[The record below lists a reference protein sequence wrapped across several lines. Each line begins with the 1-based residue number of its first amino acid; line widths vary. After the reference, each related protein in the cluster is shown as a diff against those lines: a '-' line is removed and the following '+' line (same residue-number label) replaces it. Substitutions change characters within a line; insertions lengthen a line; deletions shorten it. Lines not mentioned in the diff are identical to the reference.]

1 METPGDAASSFIAEA
16 KMTRR
21 FSRAEKSET
30 GVALAANVRQLEAC
44 TAAASKSDDE
54 FDLSTVGACIR
65 VTLVLTTCIEKGRFL
80 DIVYVLEN
88 LLRSEARGNLRK
100 IAAGSLGK
108 VVFTLSKSN
117 IYNVAPLAKEL
128 VAHWRSL
135 IPRVK

>member
-1 METPGDAASSFIAEA
+1 
-16 KMTRR
+16 MTRR
-21 FSRAEKSET
+21 FNRAEKSET
-30 GVALAANVRQLEAC
+30 GVALTENIRQLEAC

-54 FDLSTVGACIR
+54 FDLSTVGACVR
-65 VTLVLTTCIEKGRFL
+65 VTLYLTMCIEKGRFL

-88 LLRSEARGNLRK
+88 LLRSEAKGNLRK

-108 VVFTLSKSN
+108 VVYTLAKSN

-135 IPRVK
+135 IPSKK